1 MSDSLTDAT
10 EKCTHLALTVLDTLK
25 PWIECN
31 SYSRNVAGVNAM
43 GDLLAAD
50 FDIPGLSLT
59 RHKGNG
65 VGDHLVFTSDAW
77 QGADAADRVVLIG
90 HHDTV
95 FPPGAFD
102 VWNLE
107 GDSLQGPGVLDM
119 KGGLVTIL
127 LAFKT
132 LASLKLL
139 QSLPVAFV
147 CVGDEEIGSK
157 DSSVLLCDLAAGA
170 GGALVFEAGRA
181 ADKIITMRK
190 GTGAL
195 HVSVEGLAAHA
206 GNHHKEGRNAILAL
220 ATFIVEVQAL
230 TDYEKGVT
238 VNVGIISGGEARNTV
253 PHHAECDIDFRLI
266 RKQDGKDLVGV
277 VRALAERI
285 GNETSTKFSVSGG
298 VSRPPLERS
307 DASADLAARYASA
320 AKLSGLG
327 FEEAAL
333 IGGGSDANNVSAIG
347 VPAIDGMGPRGSGFH
362 THQEHI
368 EVSSL
373 ALRAEALVR
382 FLLSWR
388 TQL

>member
-10 EKCTHLALTVLDTLK
+10 AKCTHLALTVLDTLR
-25 PWIECN
+25 PWVECN
-31 SYSRNVAGVNAM
+31 SYSRDVAAVNAM

-50 FDIPGLSLT
+50 FDIPGLSLA
-59 RHKGNG
+59 RHQGNG

-77 QGADAADRVVLIG
+77 QGADPADRIVLIG

-95 FPPGAFD
+95 FPPGSFE
-102 VWNLE
+102 VWNLD
-107 GDSLQGPGVLDM
+107 GDRLQGPGVLDM

-132 LASLKLL
+132 LASLDIL
-139 QSLPVAFV
+139 QTLPVAFV

-157 DSSVLLCDLAAGA
+157 DSSALLCEVAAGA

-220 ATFIVEVQAL
+220 SKFIIEVQAL
-230 TDYEKGVT
+230 TDYDKGVT
-238 VNVGIISGGEARNTV
+238 VNVGLISGGEARNTV

-266 RKQDGKDLVGV
+266 HKEDGEELVRAV
-277 VRALAERI
+277 HALAERF
-285 GNETSTKFSVSGG
+285 GKETSTSFSVSGG

-307 DASADLAARYASA
+307 EASAGLAARYADA

-327 FEEAAL
+327 FEEAGL

-362 THQEHI
+362 TYNEHI

-382 FLLSWR
+382 FLLSWG
-388 TQL
+388 TPL

>member
-1 MSDSLTDAT
+1 MSDSLNDAT
-10 EKCTHLALTVLDTLK
+10 EKCTHLALTVLDTLR

-50 FDIPGLSLT
+50 FDLPGLSLV
-59 RHKGNG
+59 RHPGND

-77 QGADAADRVVLIG
+77 KSADPAERVVLIG

-95 FPPGAFD
+95 FPPGSFD
-102 VWNLE
+102 VWKLE
-107 GDSLQGPGVLDM
+107 GDRLQGPGVIDM

-132 LASLKLL
+132 LASLDLL
-139 QSLPVAFV
+139 KELPVAFV

-157 DSSVLLCDLAAGA
+157 DSSALLCDVARGA

-195 HVSVEGLAAHA
+195 HVSVEGRAAHA
-206 GNHHKEGRNAILAL
+206 GNHHKEGRNAIVAL
-220 ATFIVEVQAL
+220 SKFIVEVEKL

-238 VNVGIISGGEARNTV
+238 VNVGLIAGGEARNTV
-253 PHHAECDIDFRLI
+253 PHHADCDIDFRLI
-266 RKQDGKDLVGV
+266 RNVDGEELVGV
-277 VRALAERI
+277 VHKLAERI

-307 DASADLAARYASA
+307 DASAALAARYASA
-320 AKLSGLG
+320 AELSGLG

-362 THQEHI
+362 THDENI

-373 ALRAEALVR
+373 ALRGEALVR
-382 FLLSWR
+382 FLLSWGG
-388 TQL
+388 L

>member
-1 MSDSLTDAT
+1 MSDSLNDAT
-10 EKCTHLALTVLDTLK
+10 EKCTHLALTVLDTLR

-50 FDIPGLSLT
+50 FDLPGLSLV
-59 RHKGNG
+59 RHQGND

-77 QGADAADRVVLIG
+77 KSSDPADRVVLIG

-95 FPPGAFD
+95 FPPGSFD
-102 VWNLE
+102 VWKLE
-107 GDSLQGPGVLDM
+107 GDRLQGPGVIDM

-132 LASLKLL
+132 LASLDLL
-139 QSLPVAFV
+139 KDLPVAFV

-157 DSSVLLCDLAAGA
+157 DSSALLCDVARGA

-195 HVSVEGLAAHA
+195 HVSVEGVAAHA
-206 GNHHKEGRNAILAL
+206 GNHHKEGRNAIAAL
-220 ATFIVEVQAL
+220 AKFIVEVQKL

-238 VNVGIISGGEARNTV
+238 VNVGLIAGGEARNTV
-253 PHHAECDIDFRLI
+253 PHHADCDIDFRLI
-266 RKQDGKDLVGV
+266 RKVDGEELVGLV
-277 VRALAERI
+277 HKLAERI

-307 DASADLAARYASA
+307 DASGALAARYASA
-320 AKLSGLG
+320 AELSGLG

-362 THQEHI
+362 THDENI

-373 ALRAEALVR
+373 ALRSEALVR
-382 FLLSWR
+382 FLLSWGG
-388 TQL
+388 L